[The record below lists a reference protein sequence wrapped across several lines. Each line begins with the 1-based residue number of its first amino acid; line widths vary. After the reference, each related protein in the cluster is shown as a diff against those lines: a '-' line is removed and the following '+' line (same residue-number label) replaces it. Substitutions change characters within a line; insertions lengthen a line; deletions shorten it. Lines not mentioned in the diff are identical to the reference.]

1 MSISQS
7 SQPIVIPQQNYDNN
21 LITTN
26 SRAGLANL
34 TPANIANNAIDQSL
48 FTLSNTYYPV
58 VGKTY
63 MITLGY
69 TFDVAFAAVPA
80 GVYNLGLGYW
90 NGSAYTTSS
99 KNSTYAG
106 TSSTLS
112 DLYGSITFIFTHTA
126 STNVVRII
134 ATNLTGQQI
143 TGASSALQITAFS
156 VTELSPSAGTV
167 TGAPFS

>member
-7 SQPIVIPQQNYDNN
+7 TQPIVIPYDFDNN

-26 SRAGLANL
+26 ARSGLANL
-34 TPANIANNAIDQSL
+34 TPANIATGSIDQSL

-63 MITLGY
+63 MITMGY
-69 TFDVAFAAVPA
+69 TFDIAFAAVPA
-80 GVYNLGLGYW
+80 GVYNLGLGYF

-126 STNVVRII
+126 PTNVVRVI

-143 TGASSALQITAFS
+143 TGATSVLQITAFS